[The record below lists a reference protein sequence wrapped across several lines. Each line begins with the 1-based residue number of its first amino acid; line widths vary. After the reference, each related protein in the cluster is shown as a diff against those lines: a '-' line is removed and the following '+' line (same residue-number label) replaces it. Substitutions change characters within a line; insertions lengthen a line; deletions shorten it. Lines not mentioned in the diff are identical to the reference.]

1 MAIRAPLR
9 LIANRSQVVSCLC
22 VGFRWLVPG
31 SLQSSRR
38 RRRWLMSPMLTVEK
52 LVVVHAGV
60 ERSPLIVTSRGSV

>member
-9 LIANRSQVVSCLC
+9 LIANRSKVVSCLC

-38 RRRWLMSPMLTVEK
+38 RRWLMSPMLTVEK
-52 LVVVHAGV
+52 LVVVYAGV
-60 ERSPLIVTSRGSV
+60 ERSPLIVTSGSSV